1 MSALSNGLQ
10 SNPYPRTYLSPQGAN
25 ANPRGLSTAAMQPKP
40 ASGQTLV
47 AVENLTSALDFTQ
60 AVYDVARVYGLDPTR
75 IMALVEDSHSLS
87 QALTGDTSGQWTTF
101 TLSGVPNT
109 HMNAFYEA
117 LSAKVSRTLQV
128 FDSPGPG
135 AQPLPR
141 VYRPYVNPYL
151 STSASPLA
159 YQAHYAPYLAA

>member
-1 MSALSNGLQ
+1 MSALSNGLHT
-10 SNPYPRTYLSPQGAN
+10 NPYPRPHLSPQGAN
-25 ANPRGLSTAAMQPKP
+25 ANPRGLSTEAMQPTP
-40 ASGQTLV
+40 TSGQALV

-101 TLSGVPNT
+101 TLSGIPNT

-117 LSAKVSRTLQV
+117 LSAKVSKTLQV
-128 FDSPGPG
+128 FDSPGSG
-135 AQPLPR
+135 DKLVPR
-141 VYRPYVNPYL
+141 VYRPYINPCL
-151 STSASPLA
+151 ATNPNPLA